1 MSKKILFFLFC
12 ILSGALCFYLLKES
26 VLRRSKR
33 NPLLIITH
41 LRSGMPLQYRDSLRL
56 KEILLENFLK
66 SKNK

>member
-1 MSKKILFFLFC
+1 MPKKILFFLFC

-26 VLRRSKR
+26 VLRQSKR

-56 KEILLENFLK
+56 KEILFENFLK